1 VADKFYCQICE
12 ADHLEILDAYAD
24 IPRVTSDCKPWPAGG
39 KISVCHACGAV
50 QKIPDADWF
59 DDINRIYGGYQIYDL
74 SAGAEQ
80 VIFNSAGE
88 AAPRSR
94 LLVEFVRSNVSLAR
108 EGRLIDLGCGNG
120 AALESFSKALP
131 DWKLYG
137 SELSETALPFLNSLP
152 NFVQLFTAEPRDI
165 GGTYDLVSMIH
176 SLEHMPYPGKTLA
189 EALRLLSDDGVFFVE
204 IPDVETSPFDL
215 IVADHLGHFSRAT
228 LRYLFERN
236 GFSVQVVRNDLLP
249 KENTLLARRGSVDA
263 KLSDAAQGIFLAKR
277 NVAWLHMVIDRA
289 RQAASRSLQ
298 FGIFGTSISGT
309 WLFGALREDI
319 AFFVDE
325 DKTRVGQKLEG
336 RPIISPS
343 EVPKG
348 ADVFVPLIPSVA
360 EKVFARLA
368 PYGIRFVAPP
378 PFIPAPSQ

>member
-1 VADKFYCQICE
+1 M
-12 ADHLEILDAYAD
+12 
-24 IPRVTSDCKPWPAGG
+24 
-39 KISVCHACGAV
+39 SVCHSCGAV
-50 QKIPDADWF
+50 QKIPDSDWF
-59 DDINRIYGGYQIYDL
+59 DDIDRIYGGYQIYDL

-94 LLVEFVRSNVSLAR
+94 LLVEFVRNNVSLAH

-120 AALESFSKALP
+120 AALESFSKVLP
-131 DWKLYG
+131 GWKLYG
-137 SELSETALPFLNSLP
+137 SELSQAALPFLKSLP
-152 NFVQLFTAEPRDI
+152 NFVQLFTDEPRDI
-165 GGTYDLVSMIH
+165 SGTYDLVSMIH
-176 SLEHMPYPGKTLA
+176 SLEHMPYPGKTLV

-236 GFSVQVVRNDLLP
+236 GFSVQTVRNDLLP
-249 KENTLLARRGSVDA
+249 KEITLLARRGNVDA
-263 KLSDAAQGIFLAKR
+263 QLPDAAQGIFLANR
-277 NVAWLHMVIDRA
+277 NVTWLHAVIERA
-289 RQAASRSLQ
+289 QQAARRSSK

-309 WLFGALREDI
+309 WLFGALRDKI
-319 AFFVDE
+319 DFFVDE

-336 RPIISPS
+336 HPIISPNA
-343 EVPKG
+343 VPKD

-368 PYGIRFVAPP
+368 PHGIRFIAPP
-378 PFIPAPSQ
+378 TFSVSL